1 MMKLYCIVWISPRH
15 FTDAY
20 YRVTL
25 VISRIGFLLRM
36 GQNVIYFFIRLS
48 LLLVL
53 CANNSHIYI
62 DHIQREYHEYQSGYL
77 FISATS
83 VSSYIYILSVIVR
96 VTGASNLWGG
106 VSQAPRNFFP
116 SKNMETY
123 LYFSP

>member
-1 MMKLYCIVWISPRH
+1 MDYIESHTEFSKLGPEKNLMMKLYCIVWISPRH

-53 CANNSHIYI
+53 CANNSDMYI
-62 DHIQREYHEYQSGYL
+62 DHTQREYHEYQSGHL
-77 FISATS
+77 H
-83 VSSYIYILSVIVR
+83 R
-96 VTGASNLWGG
+96 
-106 VSQAPRNFFP
+106 
-116 SKNMETY
+116 KN
-123 LYFSP
+123 